1 MTPPDSQHALAS
13 GYAAPVVEY
22 VERIVVDGS
31 TARLSRLVGS
41 DFVSDLPVVR
51 GRHGVTCV
59 SLRTSDLHEDEIL
72 AILRYRLA
80 QYLLVGFV
88 DPGLVYQDQ
97 LRHEPRS
104 GVHPEDVHVLAL
116 DAQDGEILCYVSIMA
131 IAHPDAV
138 ATLRDHDRPLFPVEQ
153 AHGWGIYNRLRQL
166 PDIPVGRVREV
177 GRFVKNHR
185 EGVKK
190 ELAVRAP
197 IEVALAAYRLFRG
210 SLRAEVDAF
219 IGDLEEVVAKQNL
232 DYFHTPSVVLH
243 GTVVHVDKRHY
254 KYPMYRHHN
263 HYPFAVLVSDLT
275 GSAAR
280 SVAIDAALEQP
291 GRAGIA
297 ALLSLRDAGSTMR
310 STLEPADGVGPL
322 GSADVADRRATM
334 SVRRAMLDAGDAL
347 RGTEVFASLSS
358 PEAATL
364 VSYLQRVDLAAD
376 AFLMRQGDVGDDFY
390 VILDGVADVRRIT
403 RAGTSVAIATL
414 VAGDIVGEIGAVT
427 GQPRTA
433 DVVALTPMRVLRVT
447 RAVAARF
454 LDPAPDVRLAL
465 ARLAA
470 RRAAEL
476 ITLAGG

>member
-1 MTPPDSQHALAS
+1 MSDLSNQYAS
-13 GYAAPVVEY
+13 HVMEY
-22 VERIVVDGS
+22 VERIVALGS

-41 DFVSDLPVVR
+41 DFVSDLPSIR

-59 SLRTSDLHEDEIL
+59 ALRTGDLHDDEIL
-72 AILRYRLA
+72 TILRYRLA

-97 LRHEPRS
+97 LQTEPRS
-104 GVHPEDVHVLAL
+104 GVHPEDVHILAL

-131 IAHPDAV
+131 IAHPAAV

-153 AHGWGIYNRLRQL
+153 AHGWGTYNRLRQL

-185 EGVKK
+185 DGVAK

-197 IEVALAAYRLFRG
+197 IEVALLAYRLFRG
-210 SLRAEVDAF
+210 PLRAEVDAF

-263 HYPFAVLVSDLT
+263 HYPFAVLISDLS

-280 SVAIDAALEQP
+280 SAAIDAALEQP

-297 ALLSLRDAGSTMR
+297 ALLSLRDEGSTMR

-322 GSADVADRRATM
+322 GSAEVADRRATM

-358 PEAATL
+358 PEAATF
-364 VSYLQRVDLAAD
+364 VSYLERLELPAD
-376 AFLMRQGDVGDDFY
+376 AFLTRQGDDGDDFY

-414 VAGDIVGEIGAVT
+414 VAGDIVGEIGVVT

-447 RAVAARF
+447 RAIAARF
-454 LDPAPDVRLAL
+454 LDRAPEVQLAL